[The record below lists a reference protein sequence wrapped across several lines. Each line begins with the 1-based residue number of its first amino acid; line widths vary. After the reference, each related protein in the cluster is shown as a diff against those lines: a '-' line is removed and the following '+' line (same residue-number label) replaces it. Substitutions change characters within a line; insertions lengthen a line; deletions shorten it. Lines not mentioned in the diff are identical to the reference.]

1 VSTVDAALAALAEFH
16 GILARYT
23 DADGRVCAV
32 DADVVTALL
41 QALGVALDDSRGA
54 AGLLRDLRLG
64 AQRRVLEPVLVHRV
78 DRGDTVRAS
87 LPEGTDPGD
96 VWLSLDY
103 EDGSTA
109 HGRLNTAVTGY
120 SLDEGLDGIRVV
132 RVEIDLSA
140 LAGAEVP
147 VGRHRVTLEGVGS
160 PRSSLLIAAPDCP
173 LPRRQW
179 GTFIPLHALRTR
191 TDWGI
196 GSYTDLASLGEWVEA
211 LGGSFVGTLPLYPIY
226 PEAPVDP
233 SPYLP
238 VSRLAYNEL
247 FVDPRS
253 LPEFEATPD
262 AVALVSSPRFEEAI
276 TKVHDAPRVLY
287 EEVARL
293 KRAVLEPMARAL
305 WSGEMGERRRELEA
319 FSCAHPE
326 LAAYARF
333 RAGRDA
339 EDGRGEP
346 DPSLVRYHLYCQW
359 AAFEQLSAA
368 RRAVGAYADLPIG
381 SHPDGF
387 DPAWSP
393 QSFVPGV
400 HGGAP
405 PDRFFAGGQDWGFNP
420 LHPTGIR
427 EDGYAFFSAALARA
441 FRHADCLRIDHVMGL
456 QRLYMIPA
464 GCGGE
469 GAYVSY
475 RAEELHALV
484 ALEAFR
490 AGCVV
495 VGEDLGTVPGGVRRR
510 MARDRMLR
518 TWVFQFESTIER
530 PLPDPPPNCL
540 AALGTH
546 DVPRFGAYLWGDDVA
561 ARAHAG
567 ELSPAEAVRERSAR
581 ARWRARLFHELGSQD
596 QPQTPAAT
604 TTALEG
610 CLAHMARSEAPLVL
624 VDLEELWDERRSQ
637 NHPGTGPEGGNW
649 TARAART
656 LDELMADLRPS
667 EVLTRVDRERVS

>member
-1 VSTVDAALAALAEFH
+1 MDASLAALAEFH
-16 GILARYT
+16 GILARYI
-23 DADGRVCAV
+23 DADGRSCAV
-32 DADVVTALL
+32 DADVITALL
-41 QALGVALDDSRGA
+41 RSLGVALDDSSDA
-54 AGLLRDLRLG
+54 TALLRDLRLG
-64 AQRRVLEPVLVHRV
+64 AVRRVLEPVLVHRV

-87 LPEGTDPGD
+87 LPERTDPGE
-96 VWLSLDY
+96 VWLSLEY
-103 EDGSTA
+103 EDGTSA
-109 HGRLNTAVTGY
+109 RGRLNTAVSGY
-120 SLDEGLDGIRVV
+120 SLDEELDGLRVAQV
-132 RVEIDLSA
+132 DIDLVA
-140 LAGAEVP
+140 LAGAAVP
-147 VGRHRVTLEGVGS
+147 VGRHRVTLEGVGTS
-160 PRSSLLIAAPDCP
+160 ESSLLIAAPNCP
-173 LPRRQW
+173 LPQRQW
-179 GTFIPLHALRTR
+179 GIFIPLHALRTR
-191 TDWGI
+191 TDWGV
-196 GSYTDLASLGEWVEA
+196 GSYVDLASLGEWVEA
-211 LGGSFVGTLPLYPIY
+211 LGGSFVGTLPLYPIF
-226 PEAPVDP
+226 PDPPVDP

-262 AVALVSSPRFEEAI
+262 AVALVSSTRFEEAI
-276 TKVHDAPRVLY
+276 AKVRDAPRVLY

-293 KRAVLEPMARAL
+293 KRSVLEPMARAV
-305 WSGEMGERRRELEA
+305 WSGELGERRRELEA

-326 LAAYARF
+326 LAAYAKF

-339 EDGRGEP
+339 EDGHGAP
-346 DPSLVRYHLYCQW
+346 DRSLVGYHLYCQW

-368 RRAVGAYADLPIG
+368 RRTVGVYADLPIG

-387 DPAWSP
+387 DPIWSP

-420 LHPTGIR
+420 LHPARIR
-427 EDGYAFFSAALARA
+427 EDGYTFFAAALARA

-456 QRLYMIPA
+456 QRLYMIPP

-518 TWVFQFESTIER
+518 TWVFQFESTVR
-530 PLPDPPPNCL
+530 QPLPVPPPNCL

-546 DVPRFGAYLWGDDVA
+546 DVPRFGAYLWADDVA
-561 ARAHAG
+561 ARARAG
-567 ELSPAEAVRERSAR
+567 DLSPTEAERERSAR
-581 ARWRARLFHELGSQD
+581 DRWRARLFEELGSVD
-596 QPQTPAAT
+596 QPQTAAAT
-604 TTALEG
+604 STALEG
-610 CLAHMARSEAPLVL
+610 CLAHVARSEAPLVL
-624 VDLEELWDERRSQ
+624 VDLEELWDERRPQ
-637 NHPGTGPEGGNW
+637 NYPGTGPENGNW
-649 TARAART
+649 TGRAACT
-656 LDELMADLRPS
+656 LDELMADLRSS
-667 EVLTRVDRERVS
+667 EMLTRVDRERVP

>member
-1 VSTVDAALAALAEFH
+1 MDTGLAALADFH

-23 DADGRVCAV
+23 DGDGRSCGV
-32 DADVVTALL
+32 DDDVVAALL
-41 QALGVALDDSRGA
+41 RALGVALDDSVDA
-54 AGLLRDLRLG
+54 PALLHDLRLD
-64 AQRRVLEPVLVHRV
+64 AVRRALEPVLVHRV
-78 DRGDTVRAS
+78 NRGDTVRVS
-87 LPEGTDPGD
+87 LPEGTDPGE
-96 VWLSLDY
+96 VWLLLDY

-109 HGRLNTAVTGY
+109 RGRLNTAVSGY
-120 SLDEGLDGIRVV
+120 SLEEELDGV
-132 RVEIDLSA
+132 RLVRMDIDLVA
-140 LAGAEVP
+140 LAQGPLP
-147 VGRHRVTLEGVGS
+147 VGRHRVSLEGFG
-160 PRSSLLIAAPDCP
+160 PPESSLLIAAPDCP
-173 LPRRQW
+173 LPERGW
-179 GTFIPLHALRTR
+179 GVFVPLHAVRAR

-196 GSYTDLASLGEWVEA
+196 GSYGDLAALAEWVGA
-211 LGGSFVGTLPLYPIY
+211 LGGNFVGTLPLYPIF
-226 PEAPVDP
+226 PDPPVDP

-262 AVALVSSPRFEEAI
+262 AVALVSSTRFDAAI
-276 TKVHDAPRVLY
+276 AKVHDAPRVVY
-287 EEVARL
+287 EDVARL
-293 KRAVLEPMARAL
+293 KRAVLEPMARAV
-305 WSGEMGERRRELEA
+305 WSGELAERRRELDA
-319 FSCAHPE
+319 FSCTHPE
-326 LAAYARF
+326 LTAYAKF

-339 EDGRGEP
+339 EHGHRAP
-346 DPSLVRYHLYCQW
+346 DPALVGYHLYCQW

-368 RRAVGAYADLPIG
+368 RRVVGAYADLPIG

-387 DPAWSP
+387 DPVWSP
-393 QSFVPGV
+393 HSFVPGV

-420 LHPTGIR
+420 LHPTRIR
-427 EDGYAFFSAALARA
+427 EDGYTFFSAALARA

-518 TWVFQFESTIER
+518 TWVFQFESTPER
-530 PLPDPPPNCL
+530 PLPDPPPTCL

-561 ARAHAG
+561 ERAHAAD
-567 ELSPAEAVRERSAR
+567 LSPSDAEFERSLR
-581 ARWRARLFHELGSQD
+581 ARWRARLFEELGSHD

-604 TTALEG
+604 ATALEG
-610 CLAHMARSEAPLVL
+610 CLAHLARSEAPLVL
-624 VDLEELWDERRSQ
+624 VDLEELWDERRPQ
-637 NHPGTGPEGGNW
+637 NHPGTGPECGNW
-649 TARAART
+649 TARAACT
-656 LDELMADLRPS
+656 LEELMADLRPS
-667 EVLTRVDRERVS
+667 EMLTRVDRERVP

>member
-1 VSTVDAALAALAEFH
+1 MDASLATLAELH

-23 DADGRVCAV
+23 DADGRSCAV

-41 QALGVALDDSRGA
+41 RALGVPLDDSGDA
-54 AGLLRDLRLG
+54 TELLRDLRLG
-64 AQRRVLEPVLVHRV
+64 MGRRMLEPVLVHRV

-87 LPEGTDPGD
+87 LPVGTDPGD
-96 VWLSLDY
+96 VWLSLEY
-103 EDGSTA
+103 EDGSTTR
-109 HGRLNTAVTGY
+109 GRLNTAVSGY
-120 SLDEGLDGIRVV
+120 SLDEEFDGV
-132 RVEIDLSA
+132 RVARVDIDLVA
-140 LAGAEVP
+140 LAGAALP
-147 VGRHRVTLEGVGS
+147 VGRHRATLEGVGR
-160 PRSSLLIAAPDCP
+160 PETSLLIAAPDCP
-173 LPRRQW
+173 LPERQW
-179 GTFIPLHALRTR
+179 GIFVPLHALRTR

-196 GSYTDLASLGEWVEA
+196 GSYADLASLGEWAGA
-211 LGGSFVGTLPLYPIY
+211 LGASFVGTLPLYPIY
-226 PEAPVDP
+226 PDAPVDP

-253 LPEFEATPD
+253 LPEFQATPD
-262 AVALVSSPRFEEAI
+262 AVALVSSTRFEEAI
-276 TKVHDAPRVLY
+276 ARVHDAPYVLY

-293 KRAVLEPMARAL
+293 KRAVLEPMSRAV
-305 WSGEMGERRRELEA
+305 WSGELGERRRELEA

-326 LAAYARF
+326 LAAYAKF

-339 EDGRGEP
+339 ENGHREP
-346 DPSLVRYHLYCQW
+346 DPSLVGYHLYCQW

-368 RRAVGAYADLPIG
+368 RRVVGAYADLPIG

-393 QSFVPGV
+393 QSFVGGV

-420 LHPTGIR
+420 LHPTRIR
-427 EDGYAFFSAALARA
+427 EDGYTFFTAALARA

-456 QRLYMIPA
+456 QRLYMIPD

-518 TWVFQFESTIER
+518 TWVFQFESTVER
-530 PLPDPPPNCL
+530 PLPAPPPNCL

-561 ARAHAG
+561 ARARAG
-567 ELSPAEAVRERSAR
+567 ELSPTEAERERSAR
-581 ARWRARLFHELGSQD
+581 DRWRTRLFEELGSND
-596 QPQTPAAT
+596 QSQTPSAT
-604 TTALEG
+604 ATALEG
-610 CLAHMARSEAPLVL
+610 CLAHLGRSAAPLVL
-624 VDLEELWDERRSQ
+624 VDLEELWDERRPQ
-637 NHPGTGPEGGNW
+637 NHPGTGPENGNW

-667 EVLTRVDRERVS
+667 EVLTRVDRERVP